1 MTLPVVSS
9 SPVLRIAALFIMT
22 SDSYSGYQKNRT
34 RKIYA
39 GEARNGLV
47 KTSIFTDRSNG
58 LCGVELGLRQRGKLD
73 QVGLRLVFEELL
85 QGGLNAFFGGKIY
98 TERIYVL
105 LILVKFEM

>member
-1 MTLPVVSS
+1 MEKSRSAMNAEFVSMTLPVVSS

-47 KTSIFTDRSNG
+47 KTSIFTDPIKTDYAASN
-58 LCGVELGLRQRGKLD
+58 
-73 QVGLRLVFEELL
+73 
-85 QGGLNAFFGGKIY
+85 
-98 TERIYVL
+98 
-105 LILVKFEM
+105 

>member
-1 MTLPVVSS
+1 VVSS

-47 KTSIFTDRSNG
+47 KPSIFTDPI
-58 LCGVELGLRQRGKLD
+58 K
-73 QVGLRLVFEELL
+73 
-85 QGGLNAFFGGKIY
+85 
-98 TERIYVL
+98 RI
-105 LILVKFEM
+105 M